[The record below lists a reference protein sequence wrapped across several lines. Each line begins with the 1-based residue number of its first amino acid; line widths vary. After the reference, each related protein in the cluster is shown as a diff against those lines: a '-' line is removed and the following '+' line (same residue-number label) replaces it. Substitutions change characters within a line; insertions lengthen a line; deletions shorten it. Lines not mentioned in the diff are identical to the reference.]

1 MPLSSR
7 VTEVESPVRA
17 SVEGEEL
24 RVPEIEVEEDV
35 RAKEVES
42 PVQASEEGV
51 EVRLP
56 EIEVEEDVRA
66 KEVES
71 PVRASEEGEGVRL
84 PEIEVEEDVRAKEVE
99 SPVRA
104 SEEEEVVKRPLH
116 RFGRTSNEVGWGRT
130 RVYDTDDDADEDED
144 VEKEDTPCQEYQE
157 DDQEE
162 DTPCQD
168 EDMSEDDQDEHQN
181 SGSEDQGDDVHTETL
196 PTVYTEDVHET
207 VPTELTVQLG
217 MKQSTQSNCTKKPS
231 LRYFTPPK
239 VSYCRILH
247 GCFVFIVFNFILFY
261 LTILYFRNEVKVSQR
276 SFHHKRRESLQKR

>member
-1 MPLSSR
+1 MPSSSR

-17 SVEGEEL
+17 SEEGE
-24 RVPEIEVEEDV
+24 
-35 RAKEVES
+35 
-42 PVQASEEGV
+42 

-56 EIEVEEDVRA
+56 EIEVALSFMASSSRVT
-66 KEVES
+66 EVES
-71 PVRASEEGEGVRL
+71 PVRASEEGEEVRV

-104 SEEEEVVKRPLH
+104 SEEEQVVKRPLH
-116 RFGRTSNEVGWGRT
+116 TFGRTSNDVGWGRT
-130 RVYDTDDDADEDED
+130 SVYDTDDDVDEDED
-144 VEKEDTPCQEYQE
+144 VEEEDTPCQEYQE

-196 PTVYTEDVHET
+196 PTVYTEDVDET

-231 LRYFTPPK
+231 LRYFTPPT

-261 LTILYFRNEVKVSQR
+261 LTILYFRNEIKVSQR
-276 SFHHKRRESLQKR
+276 RESIHHKRRESLQKR

>member
-1 MPLSSR
+1 MPSSSR

-17 SVEGEEL
+17 SEEGE
-24 RVPEIEVEEDV
+24 
-35 RAKEVES
+35 
-42 PVQASEEGV
+42 

-56 EIEVEEDVRA
+56 EIEVALSFMASSSRVT
-66 KEVES
+66 EVES
-71 PVRASEEGEGVRL
+71 PVRASEEGEEVRV

-104 SEEEEVVKRPLH
+104 SEEEQVVKRPLH
-116 RFGRTSNEVGWGRT
+116 TFGRTSNDVGWGRT
-130 RVYDTDDDADEDED
+130 SVYDTDDDVDEDED
-144 VEKEDTPCQEYQE
+144 VEEEDTPCQEYQE

-196 PTVYTEDVHET
+196 PTVYTEDVDETVPTELTVQLGMKQSTVDVDET

-231 LRYFTPPK
+231 LRYFTPPT

-261 LTILYFRNEVKVSQR
+261 LTILYFRNKVKVSQR
-276 SFHHKRRESLQKR
+276 RESIHHKRRESLQKR

>member
-1 MPLSSR
+1 LFYLSFYLQALSFTASSSR

-17 SVEGEEL
+17 SEEGE
-24 RVPEIEVEEDV
+24 
-35 RAKEVES
+35 
-42 PVQASEEGV
+42 

-71 PVRASEEGEGVRL
+71 PVRASEEGEEVRL

-116 RFGRTSNEVGWGRT
+116 TFGRTSNEVGWGRT
-130 RVYDTDDDADEDED
+130 SVYDTDDDVDEDED

-196 PTVYTEDVHET
+196 PTVYTEDVDET

-261 LTILYFRNEVKVSQR
+261 LTILYFRNKVSQR
-276 SFHHKRRESLQKR
+276 RESFHHKRRESLQKR